1 MLVEATVMGV
11 HVGQADG
18 SQRAE
23 LDALF
28 AHGATLQLDPLCM
41 LLVAAAVDFKQ
52 RAPQQLSL
60 PHIRYDV

>member
-1 MLVEATVMGV
+1 MGM

-18 SQRAE
+18 PKRAE

-28 AHGATLQLDPLCM
+28 ACGATLQLNPLCT

-52 RAPQQLSL
+52 RAPQQLCLS
-60 PHIRYDV
+60 HIRYDV